1 MSLRRRIG
9 FVAASA
15 VAVAVVIAAFVS
27 YFEVR
32 DQLRGQVDGA
42 LLGEANA
49 LQRTGFYA
57 GFQAIDQNLYL
68 SPQAGGPA
76 PYVQIVAST
85 GQRVDISGVSTF
97 ALPVNPQTVAAAQN
111 KIPMFLSDT
120 TVRGSHLRMITIPV
134 QVRNPLTGAAG
145 DGAVQLARPLDGV
158 DHVLNQLRL
167 VLFLVVA
174 FGVAIAALLG
184 RLAANRV
191 LAPLAEVTKTAH
203 VIGETDD
210 LSQRLKVHADDE
222 VGQLAIQFNAML
234 ESLQHSR
241 SELDASVQS
250 QRQLVAD
257 ASHELRTPVTSLR
270 TNIEVLLQSEHIDEE
285 DRRLLLADV
294 VEQSDELTAL
304 VNDLIELARG
314 DLRTDAKEDVRL
326 DKIVE
331 EAVQRSRRNSP
342 HVVVRASLQPVA
354 IEGVAERLHRVINN
368 LLDNAARHSAPGG
381 VIEVYV
387 DQDGIRVRD
396 HGSGIDQQDLPYVF
410 DRFYR
415 GANSR
420 GRQGSG
426 LGLAIV
432 KQVIEQHGGTVSAAN
447 ALGGGA
453 EFTIHLSASPALV
466 DPGTVEERSARA
478 SSPLF

>member
-1 MSLRRRIG
+1 VSLRRRIG
-9 FVAASA
+9 FVAACA
-15 VAVAVVIAAFVS
+15 VAVAVVIASIAS
-27 YFEVR
+27 YVEVKS
-32 DQLRGQVDGA
+32 QLRGQVDASLIAEADALPQAGA
-42 LLGEANA
+42 LNAIEAA
-49 LQRTGFYA
+49 MA
-57 GFQAIDQNLYL
+57 L
-68 SPQAGGPA
+68 SPRGGGPA
-76 PYVQIVAST
+76 PYGQLVAPN
-85 GQRVDISGVSTF
+85 GQVIRYLTQF
-97 ALPVNPQTVAAAQN
+97 PLALPITGATRRAAN
-111 KIPMFLSDT
+111 GHPGYFLSDV
-120 TVRGSHLRMITIPV
+120 TVDGSHLREITIPV
-134 QVRNPLTGAAG
+134 TFGGQVTAAI
-145 DGAVQLARPLDGV
+145 QLARPLDQV
-158 DHVLNQLRL
+158 DHVLNRLRL
-167 VLFLVVA
+167 ILFLVVA
-174 FGVAIAALLG
+174 FGVALAALLG

-191 LAPLAEVTKTAH
+191 LAPLAEVTKTAE

-270 TNIEVLLQSEHIDEE
+270 TNIEVLLQSDHIDEE

-314 DLRTDAKEDVRL
+314 DLRTDANEDVRL

-331 EAVQRSRRNSP
+331 ESVQRTRRNAPDIVIRS
-342 HVVVRASLQPVA
+342 SLQPVA

-368 LLDNAARHSAPGG
+368 LLDNAARHSEPGG

-396 HGSGIDQQDLPYVF
+396 HGSGIDERDLPYVF

-432 KQVIEQHGGTVSAAN
+432 KQVVEQHGGTVSAVN
-447 ALGGGA
+447 APDGGA